1 MTQFRPRLWTGVS
14 AAVLASGLMLSA
26 CGGEAGETGE
36 AGSAS
41 GASGSAAAAAA
52 GEGGESAAQGAA
64 QAAGEGGEGGS
75 EGGGG
80 EAGATAAYMSVPQ
93 ASRDALRLAQLRG
106 FFLAARALD
115 GRNASDE
122 AAALL
127 GQGLLE
133 VYDPSRVEYTRLGL
147 QEPVLRR
154 AAETG
159 ARADVDAAIAQID
172 GARQRAGGDA
182 AAVTRGMVSIASG
195 LYLHVLRDGVID
207 PTEYQHSHGAALSAL
222 QEIRAGAQANPQLAT
237 ARADVERFA
246 ALWPTATPPED
257 AARVTPLQQVQT
269 QASRIELALSS
280 AS

>member
-14 AAVLASGLMLSA
+14 AAVLASSLVLAGCGSGE
-26 CGGEAGETGE
+26 GGEAGEGASAT
-36 AGSAS
+36 AS
-41 GASGSAAAAAA
+41 GAAAA
-52 GEGGESAAQGAA
+52 GEAGEGGAAQSAA

-80 EAGATAAYMSVPQ
+80 EAGTSAAYTAVPQ

-106 FFLAARALD
+106 FFLAARAAE
-115 GRNASDE
+115 GPNAQDE

-133 VYDPSRVEYTRLGL
+133 VYDPSQVEYTRLGL

-154 AAETG
+154 AAQTG

-172 GARQRAGGDA
+172 AARQRAGGA
-182 AAVTRGMVSIASG
+182 PAAVTRGMISIASG
-195 LYLHVLRDGVID
+195 LYRQVIEDGVID

-222 QEIRAGAQANPQLAT
+222 QEIRAGAQANPQLAS
-237 ARADVERFA
+237 ARGDVERFA

-257 AARVTPLQQVQT
+257 AARVTPVQQVQA

-280 AS
+280 AG